1 MLPLLLLLLLM
12 APGWAQSVPTKP
24 VPETLQ
30 RVVVK
35 EFRIT
40 GATLVPLDKLKAA
53 VQPYEGRELS
63 FDEMKEAAA
72 AVTALYQRE
81 GHLLARALIP
91 PQDYK
96 DGVVELLVLEG
107 KLGELKVEGNEYYST
122 EFIRSHFDAGLLEME
137 DFQRALLLLNE
148 YPDLKVRAV
157 LKPGTTPGTADVVL
171 KVTDTLPLHGQL
183 DYNNF
188 GSLGTGVNKLGLM
201 LEAGNLVGG
210 DKLTVRGVAGFP
222 SVANNF
228 IQVNYVVP
236 VDADGTK
243 VGAAYSSGAYTV
255 GRELEILD
263 LRGEA
268 DIFTF
273 SVSRAL
279 TRTTTRSSDIFLT
292 LSHNDVRNSILGEP
306 FNRDRYTAVRLGYSL
321 DLRDLDGR
329 TFMRA
334 VASRGIGG
342 LEDFTTVSRLGAEGD
357 FTKLNL
363 DLARVQTL
371 SPGFYAVIR
380 GSAQLTNDPLVSAEG
395 IVVGGP
401 DSVRGYPQGE
411 LVGDAGY
418 VVSFELRKS
427 IVGND
432 FQVVGF
438 LDHGTAVR
446 RFAILDDNDR
456 RSLTGAGFGFRI
468 VPWKNA
474 NLRVDIGF
482 PVTPAQSSSRLNPA
496 VYTQFSTRF

>member
-1 MLPLLLLLLLM
+1 MRFLLVLLLLTGL
-12 APGWAQSVPTKP
+12 AWAQAVPTKP

-30 RVVVK
+30 RVAVK
-35 EFRIT
+35 EFRVT
-40 GATLVPLDKLKAA
+40 GNSLIPTEKLKA
-53 VQPYEGRELS
+53 VLLPFEGRDLS

-72 AVTALYQRE
+72 AVTAVYQAQ
-81 GHLLARALIP
+81 GHLLVRALIP
-91 PQDYK
+91 PQDYRE
-96 DGVVELLVLEG
+96 GVVEILVLEG
-107 KLGELKVEGNEYYST
+107 KLGQIKVEGNDYYST
-122 EFIRSHFDAGLLEME
+122 EFITSHFDEGTLEME

-157 LKPGTTPGTADVVL
+157 LKPGSTHGTADVTL
-171 KVTDTLPLHGQL
+171 KVKDTLPLHGQL

-188 GSLGTGVNKLGLM
+188 GSLGTGVNKLGLT
-201 LEAGNLVGG
+201 LEAGNLLGG

-222 SVANNF
+222 SVSNNF
-228 IQVNYVVP
+228 LQVNYVVP
-236 VDADGTK
+236 VDADGTR
-243 VGAAYSSGAYTV
+243 VGAAYSSGAYIL
-255 GRELEILD
+255 GREMEVLD
-263 LRGEA
+263 LRGQA
-268 DIFTF
+268 DIYTF

-279 TRTTTRSSDIFLT
+279 TRTTTRSSDVFLT

-306 FNRDRYTAVRLGYSL
+306 FNRDRYFAVRLGYSL

-334 VASRGIGG
+334 VASRGLGG

-371 SPGFYAVIR
+371 APGFYAVMR
-380 GSAQLTNDPLVSAEG
+380 GSAQLCNDPLVSAEG
-395 IVVGGP
+395 FVVGGP
-401 DSVRGYPQGE
+401 DSVRGYSQGE
-411 LVGDAGY
+411 LLGDAGY

-427 IVGND
+427 IVGDD

-446 RFAILDDNDR
+446 RFAILDDYDR